1 MLGMAR
7 QLTVTSDP
15 SGASAP
21 EADLEITLSNL
32 ELAIEGD
39 VTGGD
44 QTVAVHFEEHP
55 EFGLGND
62 VHVVRLEDGTD
73 LDDVAS
79 WMDWMN
85 VDGLREPAPAAFVGG
100 AHEMPVGH
108 TSYFTVDL
116 TPGRYAWIA
125 ESAADKGMVREFA
138 ID

>member
-32 ELAIEGD
+32 ELAIEGK

-44 QTVAVHFEEHP
+44 QTVAVYFEEHP

-62 VHVVRLEDGTD
+62 VHVVRLEDATD
-73 LDDVAS
+73 LDDVVS

-85 VDGLREPAPAAFVGG
+85 VDGLREPAPAA
-100 AHEMPVGH
+100 
-108 TSYFTVDL
+108 
-116 TPGRYAWIA
+116 
-125 ESAADKGMVREFA
+125 
-138 ID
+138 